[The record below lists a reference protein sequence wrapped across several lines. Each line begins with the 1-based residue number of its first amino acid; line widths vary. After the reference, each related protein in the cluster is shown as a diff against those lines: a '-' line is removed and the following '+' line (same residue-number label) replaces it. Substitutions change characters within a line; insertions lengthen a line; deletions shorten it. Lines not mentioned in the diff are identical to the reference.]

1 MSKERYEILG
11 TLGCSATSRVEKAR
25 DTVLGRTVALKTL
38 VHAFGA
44 SIEQKQFLRE
54 AQIVSQLSHPAI
66 VNLYDVGIEGE
77 NVAYLVMEY
86 IPGKT
91 LQQVLAEAV
100 VPFPRACAW
109 AADLAGA
116 LSGAHRA
123 GIIHGDIKPGNIL
136 VTEDGR
142 VKLGDFGIARFATQ
156 VSGSGRMMGTPAYLS
171 PEQIAGEP
179 QSTRSDIFSLGI
191 VLYQMVTGA
200 APFEGSSVSAV
211 CAQILSAE
219 PMPPSQRNPA
229 LPAEIDR
236 IILRCLAKSPADRY
250 PSAESLAASL
260 YPFARDTW
268 EPVVP
273 KPAPSDAVSLAV
285 KPRPAASAN
294 GNWLSRPLRSR
305 DAWVAGVAALLVLGA
320 FPAYRTVAARVR
332 VPVGPLVA
340 TAAPKAPNDLLGYA
354 VSHTWDD
361 ISAEAEAEAPV
372 IAPEPARAR
381 AARVTSLARTKPSRG
396 KCAARRTL
404 TAAAPAAPEIAG
416 PAVSPL
422 SHTPA
427 RAALHIE
434 IDSLIGEGALAIF
447 ADQNLVFTT
456 ELVAEK
462 PGAPMKLERALL
474 AGPHQLRVAL
484 YRPDKSLLT
493 VKEGLGDLR
502 TDTSNVLRIHVGK
515 KSKMLVRRETAL
527 DVSWP
532 SAVAPS
538 PGGSAPRKF
547 VCFVDEVVLSA
558 RGIFFRENNLLVAQ
572 SFDGIELR
580 GLRRRPYAEDQ
591 TVLSR

>member
-86 IPGKT
+86 IAGKT
-91 LQQVLAEAV
+91 LQQVLAEAA
-100 VPFPRACAW
+100 VPLPRACSW

-156 VSGSGRMMGTPAYLS
+156 VSGSGKMMGTPAYLS

-191 VLYQMVTGA
+191 VLYQMVTGS
-200 APFEGSSVSAV
+200 APFDGSSVSAV

-219 PMPPSQRNPA
+219 PLPPSQRNPA

-236 IILRCLAKSPADRY
+236 IILRCLAKNPADRY

-260 YPFARDTW
+260 YPFARNTW
-268 EPVVP
+268 EPSAP
-273 KPAPSDAVSLAV
+273 LPAPAEAVSLAV
-285 KPRPAASAN
+285 KPRIVAPAN
-294 GNWLSRPLRSR
+294 RNWFHRPLTST
-305 DAWVAGVAALLVLGA
+305 DAWIAGVAVLVLVA
-320 FPAYRTVAARVR
+320 LPVYRAVAAHVH
-332 VPVGPLVA
+332 VPSGPLAA
-340 TAAPKAPNDLLGYA
+340 TAVPKAPNDLLGYA
-354 VSHTWDD
+354 ASHTWDNAGD
-361 ISAEAEAEAPV
+361 GVETDEQQSARPTIPAAPSKSDRTRSAGV
-372 IAPEPARAR
+372 A
-381 AARVTSLARTKPSRG
+381 SLAHSKPS
-396 KCAARRTL
+396 KANVPATVLAATE
-404 TAAAPAAPEIAG
+404 PAAPEMSAPVATPI
-416 PAVSPL
+416 
-422 SHTPA
+422 SHATPH
-427 RAALHIE
+427 AALHIE
-434 IDSLIGEGALAIF
+434 IDSLIGDGALAIF

-456 ELVAEK
+456 ELTAGK
-462 PGAPMKLERALL
+462 PGAPLKLERALP
-474 AGPHQLRVAL
+474 AGPHELRVAL
-484 YRPDKSLLT
+484 YKPDKSLLT

-502 TDTSNVLRIHVGK
+502 TDTNNVLRIRVGK
-515 KSKMLVRRETAL
+515 KSKMLVKREAAL
-527 DVSWP
+527 EVAWP
-532 SAVAPS
+532 SAVLPS
-538 PGGSAPRKF
+538 PGGSAPAN
-547 VCFVDEVVLSA
+547 LSA
-558 RGIFFRENNLLVAQ
+558 
-572 SFDGIELR
+572 S
-580 GLRRRPYAEDQ
+580 
-591 TVLSR
+591 SMK